1 MALNSNASS
10 PNEKGGTDG
19 KQQSQPPKRS
29 IGKIIDTLAKWT
41 VLIIGLPIR
50 ITAALVAQFVANG
63 GAGRSVVGGLLFM
76 MGSAISA
83 DSIWQTVFKQRP
95 VFPWFETGWSWFNV
109 PAALF
114 NPFFYLAFLLAIGLQ
129 VLEAYALR
137 GKNPDSA
144 RRDLQD
150 HMVYELETKP
160 SGKID
165 LVGEL
170 WKDYKSAGMKDRS
183 TAGLISLAI
192 WDFDLVTTFAA
203 RNPFAYTEPLT
214 ILTCIMFNV
223 ATMLAGEIGFAI
235 WQLTKD

>member
-1 MALNSNASS
+1 MALNSSASNS
-10 PNEKGGTDG
+10 HDKGEPG
-19 KQQSQPPKRS
+19 KQQQPPKRS
-29 IGKIIDTLAKWT
+29 IGQIIDTIAKWA
-41 VLIIGLPIR
+41 VLIVGLPIR
-50 ITAALVAQFVANG
+50 AAAAIVAQFVANG
-63 GAGRSVVGGLLFM
+63 GAGRAVVGGLLFM

-83 DSIWQTVFKQRP
+83 DSIWQTVFRQRAL
-95 VFPWFETGWSWFNV
+95 FPWFESGWSWFNV
-109 PAALF
+109 PAAIF
-114 NPFFYLAFLLAIGLQ
+114 NPFFYLAFLIAVGLQ
-129 VLEAYALR
+129 VIEAYALR

-150 HMVYELETKP
+150 HMVYDLETKP
-160 SGKID
+160 NGKID

-170 WKDYKSAGMKDRS
+170 WKDYKTAGMKDRS

-192 WDFDLVTTFAA
+192 WMFDVVTTFAA
-203 RNPFAYTEPLT
+203 RNPFAYAEPLT